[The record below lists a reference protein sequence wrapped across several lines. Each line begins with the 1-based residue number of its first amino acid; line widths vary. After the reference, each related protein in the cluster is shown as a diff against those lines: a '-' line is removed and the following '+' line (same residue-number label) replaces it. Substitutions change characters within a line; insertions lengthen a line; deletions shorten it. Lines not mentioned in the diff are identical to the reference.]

1 MRSITRI
8 VVTSAAVVALTA
20 IPLAA
25 QHGGGHGGGG
35 HSGGQSGGG
44 HSGGQSGGGHSGGQ
58 SGGSHSGG
66 GQNSGGH
73 STGRVAVPRG
83 GDANGSSGRV
93 ATRQAVP
100 RSYVAV
106 HDNHHATHVDPYHY
120 GHVSAFGVA
129 FGPYAYPYGFGYAP
143 LGYGYPAYYY
153 PGAYHYPAYYNYPRY
168 YGYSSGTY
176 GGYVRGAQTRL
187 RIIDAPPDAE
197 IYVDGYYAGLVEDF
211 DGVVQYLEVAPGPH
225 QIEIRAPGF
234 ETVVFDL
241 DGAEGR
247 TITYRA
253 RMIPVRP

>member
-1 MRSITRI
+1 MRSIGRL
-8 VVTSAAVVALTA
+8 VVASAAVVALTA

-35 HSGGQSGGG
+35 HSGGG
-44 HSGGQSGGGHSGGQ
+44 HRGGQSGGGHSGG
-58 SGGSHSGG
+58 
-66 GQNSGGH
+66 GQNRGGH

-83 GDANGSSGRV
+83 NDGHGSSTRV

-106 HDNHHATHVDPYHY
+106 HDGHHTTHVDTYRY
-120 GHVSAFGVA
+120 GHVSAFGLA
-129 FGPYAYPYGFGYAP
+129 FGAYAYPYGYGYANY
-143 LGYGYPAYYY
+143 GYGYPAYYY
-153 PGAYHYPAYYNYPRY
+153 PGAYSYPAYYSYPRY
-168 YGYSSGTY
+168 YGYSSGNY
-176 GGYVRGAQTRL
+176 AGYVRGASTRL

-211 DGVVQYLEVAPGPH
+211 DGVVQHLELTPGPH
-225 QIEIRAPGF
+225 QIENRAPGF
-234 ETVVFDL
+234 EPLVFDL

-253 RMIPVRP
+253 RMIPLRQ